1 MIDISLIRQ
10 DPNRIKQ
17 AATQKNRPVDVDRIL
32 QVDTTLRTLQTQ
44 VQSLRTTRNE
54 LAKLGK
60 SDPTAAREQGKKLK
74 ADISA
79 FDQQIIGYEKELHDL
94 LLTVPNIPL
103 PEVPIGTD
111 ESANVVYRTWGD
123 IKEPTFP
130 HKDHIQLLLDLD
142 LVDFE
147 RGNKVSGFQ
156 GYFLK
161 GKAAQLH
168 MAIMMYA
175 LQKLSSRGYTPLIA
189 PALVKGFTLYGN
201 GQFPWGKAEVYQTND
216 DEYLA
221 GTAEVP
227 VTALYADELLQEK
240 DLPKRFVAFSP
251 CFRQEAG
258 SYGKDTKG
266 LYRVHEFWKIEQ
278 VVFCKNDIEE
288 SKRMH
293 EELQANTEELWREL
307 GIPYR
312 VLLMCTGDMGEPQVK
327 KYDTEV
333 WIPGSARW
341 AELAS
346 NSIMTDFQSRRLNI
360 RYKDATGKVQYV
372 HTLNDTAINS
382 PRGLLAICEH
392 YQQEDGSIRIPE
404 VLQPFCGFDQ
414 ISRSTSTG

>member
-1 MIDISLIRQ
+1 MIDINLIRQ
-10 DPNRIKQ
+10 DPNRVKQ
-17 AATQKNRPVDVDRIL
+17 AAIYKNRSVDVDRIL
-32 QVDTTLRTLQTQ
+32 ILDAQLRSLQTQ
-44 VQSLRTTRNE
+44 VQTLRTQRNE

-60 SDPTAAREQGKKLK
+60 TDPAAAREQGKKLK
-74 ADISA
+74 EEIAHLEEQVTTVD
-79 FDQQIIGYEKELHDL
+79 KELTNL
-94 LLTVPNIPL
+94 MLMVPNIPL
-103 PEVPIGTD
+103 PEVPVGKD
-111 ESANVVYRTWGD
+111 EHDNVIHRAWGEVQ
-123 IKEPTFP
+123 KPAFKY
-130 HKDHIQLLLDLD
+130 KDHIQLLNDLD
-142 LVDFE
+142 LVEFE
-147 RGNKVSGFQ
+147 RGTKISGFR

-161 GKAAQLH
+161 GKAVQLH

-175 LQKLSSRGYTPLIA
+175 IQKLSAKGYTPLIA

-201 GQFPWGKAEVYQTND
+201 GQFPWGKAEVYQTNE

-227 VTALYADELLQEK
+227 VTALHADEVLSYK
-240 DLPKRFVAFSP
+240 DLPKKFVAFSP

-278 VVFCKNDIEE
+278 VILCKNDIEE

-293 EELQANTEELWREL
+293 EELQANTEEMWQEL

-346 NSIMTDFQSRRLNI
+346 NSIMTDFQARRLNI
-360 RYKDATGKVQYV
+360 RYKDEAGTMQYV
-372 HTLNDTAINS
+372 HTLNNTAINS

-392 YQQEDGSIRIPE
+392 YQQEDGSINVPE
-404 VLQPFCGFDQ
+404 VLRPFCGFER
-414 ISRSTSTG
+414 IGK